1 MHTLDWLIVI
11 VPLIAVAWVG
21 YRTQR
26 HVKSIADFMAGGR
39 VAGRYLV
46 AVSDG
51 MAMMGL
57 ITVVAMLEFFYN
69 SGFSAQFWQ
78 GFSLP
83 VGLVITLSGFV
94 IYRFRETPG
103 AESNPPAAE
112 GSAAL
117 PATTSKPS

>member
-1 MHTLDWLIVI
+1 MRTLDWLIVI

-21 YRTQR
+21 YRTKR

-57 ITVVAMLEFFYN
+57 ITVVGTLEFYYN
-69 SGFSAQFWQ
+69 SGFAAQFWQ
-78 GFSLP
+78 GLSVP
-83 VGLVITLSGFV
+83 VLLVVTLTGFV
-94 IYRFRETPG
+94 IYRFRETR
-103 AESNPPAAE
+103 
-112 GSAAL
+112 AL
-117 PATTSKPS
+117 TLA